1 MVSLDADGTSS
12 TGAGAAL
19 RRAAVRAASAAS
31 VRDTQPWR
39 LQLGERSLEVHA
51 DRSRQLEV
59 VDPRARHL
67 TISCGCALFNARRS
81 LAGDGVP
88 VRVSRRTDPR
98 RPTLLARIVARES
111 GLPDPTGVH
120 ELAGLGDVRL
130 VEPVALREAEVDD
143 AVLTSL
149 EHAAAAEGVHAT
161 VARTTA
167 QRTQLAAL
175 AEVAD
180 VIERL
185 NPGVEAERRAWTV
198 ATGRRPAST
207 RETPTYHARS
217 RFVLLDGAR
226 DEHEEWLRAGE
237 ALQRLLLELARHGL
251 AAALLLQVTDVP
263 VARAQLR
270 RSLAPGREPLA
281 LLCIGAADGRGGRR
295 RRLADVLD
303 DRT

>member
-1 MVSLDADGTSS
+1 MVSPDTDGTSS
-12 TGAGAAL
+12 AGAGAAL

-39 LQLGERSLEVHA
+39 LRLGERSLEVHA

-88 VRVSRRTDPR
+88 VRISRRADPR
-98 RPTLLARIVARES
+98 RPTLLARIVPSQGA
-111 GLPDPTGVH
+111 GVDPTGVQ
-120 ELAGLGDVRL
+120 ELTGLGDVRL
-130 VEPVALREAEVDD
+130 VEPAALGAAEVDE
-143 AVLTSL
+143 AVLTVL
-149 EHAAAAEGVHAT
+149 ERAAASEGVHAT
-161 VARTTA
+161 IARTTA
-167 QRTQLAAL
+167 RRTQLAAL

-185 NPGVEAERRAWTV
+185 NPGVEAERRAWAV
-198 ATGRRPAST
+198 ATGRRNAPVKD
-207 RETPTYHARS
+207 TPTYHS
-217 RFVLLDGAR
+217 RTCFVLLDGAQ

-237 ALQRLLLELARHGL
+237 ALQRLLLELSRNGL

-270 RSLAPGREPLA
+270 RTLAPGREPLA